1 MSGDTSLP
9 DNAMVEGGKSTS
21 KRAFSVG
28 GLVSLLQTINY
39 IVILMNLNQVC
50 GLQRGN
56 LLPKKVEELIVIN
69 LNHTNVKQYKE
80 SLHAKRRF
88 SSQQLK
94 NIIKVES
101 AYRKEDYD
109 DMYETNSSDSDSEVE
124 IDGQG
129 STLNLSDDSE

>member
-1 MSGDTSLP
+1 M
-9 DNAMVEGGKSTS
+9 
-21 KRAFSVG
+21 
-28 GLVSLLQTINY
+28 
-39 IVILMNLNQVC
+39 NQVC
-50 GLQRGN
+50 GLKREN
-56 LLPKKVEELIVIN
+56 LLPKIAEELIVIK
-69 LNHTNVKQYKE
+69 LNHAVVKQDKE
-80 SLHAKRRF
+80 SHHAKRRF

>member
-39 IVILMNLNQVC
+39 IVILMNQVC

-56 LLPKKVEELIVIN
+56 LLPKKVEELIVIK
-69 LNHTNVKQYKE
+69 LNHANVKQYKE
-80 SLHAKRRF
+80 SHHAKRRF